1 MDNFTIFLSFGV
13 VPFSF
18 LKFYMNGSAG
28 WHRVSIG
35 QSMSMTFCCVLVSF
49 LVPGDC
55 FCVSGFIGCDYLCCV
70 FGFVCSA
77 CCFRFLGLVILVI
90 SGFCSHCNINC
101 ASYSYFF
108 SLLFYLSAYV
118 SYLRISIL
126 LASVLHHS
134 CLRMTFPMS
143 ISK

>member
-1 MDNFTIFLSFGV
+1 MDVDDIL
-13 VPFSF
+13 
-18 LKFYMNGSAG
+18 L
-28 WHRVSIG
+28 
-35 QSMSMTFCCVLVSF
+35 CVLVSF

-70 FGFVCSA
+70 FGFVCSG

-108 SLLFYLSAYV
+108 FS
-118 SYLRISIL
+118 
-126 LASVLHHS
+126 SVLS
-134 CLRMTFPMS
+134 VS
-143 ISK
+143 ICFLPPYFYPIGFRFAS